1 MTLSKMSI
9 KHGINRRGQYNE
21 ETKDDRYS
29 DSVEIGR
36 SAKEQEVIATG
47 HMGDIGENSATE
59 T

>member
-1 MTLSKMSI
+1 MSI

>member
-1 MTLSKMSI
+1 MTSSKTSV

-29 DSVEIGR
+29 DSVGVGG

-47 HMGDIGENSATE
+47 LLNMSSYGGHR
-59 T
+59 